1 MAAKVLRENL
11 CLAWSG
17 DFESLKLFLKE
28 DLKFN
33 GTWMQPGG
41 DKKLFSSEN
50 LTISWRRD
58 KSILSF
64 EGEKVDGL
72 KKDLCDMLLE
82 RGEYNNNSDINSNHN
97 YSGKDFDIYNEISL
111 KTDQSINREMVQSL
125 SNSISHFAEVIS
137 NLQEFQDSVYKK
149 SKDFV
154 DISNSP
160 KGKVA
165 EYQVNNLNDLHMN
178 TPLESLGS
186 TIEDNHD
193 SITANLGQAFLSRV
207 PHLIANF
214 LITFAILKKLLANF
228 LRNIAIFHSRSKVP
242 HFLSSLPVIPRV
254 LTSGVKVLTY
264 IGLTNSYF
272 FYYNSQR
279 QMNEFCCSGWILLL
293 IYKEYLSPHFVAK
306 FICLADR
313 DGQSNRFILKM

>member
-1 MAAKVLRENL
+1 MFA
-11 CLAWSG
+11 
-17 DFESLKLFLKE
+17 
-28 DLKFN
+28 
-33 GTWMQPGG
+33 
-41 DKKLFSSEN
+41 LFSFPWLHIQRTAIQGAATGTN
-50 LTISWRRD
+50 H
-58 KSILSF
+58 K
-64 EGEKVDGL
+64 
-72 KKDLCDMLLE
+72 LCKLL
-82 RGEYNNNSDINSNHN
+82 RVI
-97 YSGKDFDIYNEISL
+97 FI
-111 KTDQSINREMVQSL
+111 RE
-125 SNSISHFAEVIS
+125 FG
-137 NLQEFQDSVYKK
+137 NLQRRRQPAK
-149 SKDFV
+149 SELLIRVVWKLKPTHTLLDF
-154 DISNSP
+154 
-160 KGKVA
+160 
-165 EYQVNNLNDLHMN
+165 
-178 TPLESLGS
+178 
-186 TIEDNHD
+186 
-193 SITANLGQAFLSRV
+193 TANLGQAFLSRI

-264 IGLTNSYF
+264 MGLTNSYF

>member
-1 MAAKVLRENL
+1 MTYRAKPVI
-11 CLAWSG
+11 
-17 DFESLKLFLKE
+17 
-28 DLKFN
+28 
-33 GTWMQPGG
+33 T
-41 DKKLFSSEN
+41 
-50 LTISWRRD
+50 
-58 KSILSF
+58 
-64 EGEKVDGL
+64 
-72 KKDLCDMLLE
+72 
-82 RGEYNNNSDINSNHN
+82 N
-97 YSGKDFDIYNEISL
+97 YL
-111 KTDQSINREMVQSL
+111 
-125 SNSISHFAEVIS
+125 
-137 NLQEFQDSVYKK
+137 
-149 SKDFV
+149 
-154 DISNSP
+154 
-160 KGKVA
+160 
-165 EYQVNNLNDLHMN
+165 
-178 TPLESLGS
+178 
-186 TIEDNHD
+186 
-193 SITANLGQAFLSRV
+193 TANLGQAFLSRV